1 MIQIRRPCGKVQE
14 GDDEKPDV
22 KAVSQ
27 EQGWLLKGKR
37 AMNKEENQAGEM
49 GKGEIMKDFV
59 DYDKTIL
66 LLKIL

>member
-37 AMNKEENQAGEM
+37 AMNTEENQAGEM
-49 GKGEIMKDFV
+49 GKGEIMEDFV